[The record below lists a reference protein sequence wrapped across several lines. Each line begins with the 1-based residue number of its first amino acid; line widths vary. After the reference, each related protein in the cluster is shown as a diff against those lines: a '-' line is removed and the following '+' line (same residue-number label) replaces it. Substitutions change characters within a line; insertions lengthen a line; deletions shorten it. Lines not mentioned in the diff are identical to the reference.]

1 MKQNLFLFIIFFIY
15 STSSRAQTFAWA
27 SQAGGKSSD
36 AGNFICVDKS
46 GNTYVTGQY
55 MDIATFGSNEFSC
68 TGGSFDSNIFLV
80 KYDPSGNLLW
90 ARSAGGPTGEEPRG
104 LVVDMVGNIYMA
116 GIFSSTALFGNH
128 SLTSTSGFGMFLAKY
143 DASGNCYSAQRIMA
157 SGGIILGMSIDKNDF
172 LYFSGFFR
180 GTAHFGST
188 TLVGTNYQGNDKETG
203 YIAKYTNTGSAIWAN
218 KIVANETD
226 LSCNSVDTDNL
237 GNCYITGDFGSNN
250 GSGVIFFSPSN
261 TISLTQNQAIFTA
274 KYDADGTVIWAAS
287 SLGVGG
293 FAYKITA
300 DSIGNSFITGSFG
313 DTTLFGP
320 YTLTAS
326 GFLDIFIVK
335 YSPSGSVEWARQAG
349 GPYQS
354 HGSSIALDKAGNCYI
369 TGMFTKSALF
379 SDGSASYT
387 LSASPDFSRQ
397 VFIAKY
403 LANGLLSWAIQTE
416 SDNAQNIGMGIATGI
431 DMAVHITGEYLR
443 TTQFGNY
450 SLFGDYYSTGLSN
463 IFVAKIDQ
471 PMITEVPQLGANSQ
485 LIVFPNPTEC
495 VINIRY
501 TSDEKNN
508 LVINII
514 NASGQTVYTESLTK
528 FTGKYNKNLD
538 LGRFA
543 NGQYSI
549 QIINGKK
556 EDARK
561 FVLN

>member
-1 MKQNLFLFIIFFIY
+1 M
-15 STSSRAQTFAWA
+15 T
-27 SQAGGKSSD
+27 
-36 AGNFICVDKS
+36 
-46 GNTYVTGQY
+46 
-55 MDIATFGSNEFSC
+55 
-68 TGGSFDSNIFLV
+68 
-80 KYDPSGNLLW
+80 
-90 ARSAGGPTGEEPRG
+90 
-104 LVVDMVGNIYMA
+104 
-116 GIFSSTALFGNH
+116 
-128 SLTSTSGFGMFLAKY
+128 
-143 DASGNCYSAQRIMA
+143 
-157 SGGIILGMSIDKNDF
+157 IDKNDE
-172 LYFSGFFR
+172 LYFTGSFT
-180 GTAHFGST
+180 GTVHFGSFIFT
-188 TLVGTNYQGNDKETG
+188 ATNYGGIEKETG
-203 YIAKYTNTGSAIWAN
+203 YIAKYTNSGSVIWAN
-218 KIVANETD
+218 KIVNPEDRLSGYAISTD
-226 LSCNSVDTDNL
+226 SL
-237 GNCYITGDFGSNN
+237 GNSYVVGSYGNS
-250 GSGVIFFSPSN
+250 SGVIFYSPSN
-261 TISLTQNQAIFTA
+261 TISLAEQQGVFIA
-274 KYDADGTVIWAAS
+274 KYDATGTVIWATS
-287 SLGVGG
+287 TSGYGG
-293 FAYKITA
+293 TAY
-300 DSIGNSFITGSFG
+300 SIKTDNAGNSYVTGSFV
-313 DTTLFGP
+313 DTTAFEP

-326 GFLDIFIVK
+326 GFEDIFIVK
-335 YSPSGSVEWARQAG
+335 YTSSGSVEWARQVE
-349 GPYQS
+349 GPHQ
-354 HGSSIALDKAGNCYI
+354 GWGRGIALDKVGNCYI

-508 LVINII
+508 LVVNII
-514 NASGQTVYTESLTK
+514 NASGQTVYTESLAK
-528 FTGKYNKNLD
+528 FTGEYNKNLD